1 MFIPAIISAIYKE
14 PTGVIALGLTSLII
28 LSYHYIMLRAGRVR
42 AIRNQPAENIPG
54 FAYGLL
60 DGGEQCA
67 HDCRPQLPLLLAVAH
82 SSWAAEGL
90 IAVSV
95 LSFCPGGGNAVICWL
110 WQIVAGRSIVQSHLT
125 YALRSGGAGSCWTDG
140 REHRSL
146 FGLSRR

>member
-1 MFIPAIISAIYKE
+1 
-14 PTGVIALGLTSLII
+14 
-28 LSYHYIMLRAGRVR
+28 MLRAGRVH

-60 DGGEQCA
+60 VGGEQCA

-110 WQIVAGRSIVQSHLT
+110 WQIARRAKLHSEPSHMCSQEWWRRKLLDGWQRASLTVRAFSQVKAEAGRPRAQS
-125 YALRSGGAGSCWTDG
+125 LRIQLNTTTA
-140 REHRSL
+140 
-146 FGLSRR
+146 